1 MQVRQ
6 QKRNNLVRYAGGF
19 LIPHTIQP
27 NLFIETGSGADGM
40 AYRTDRDG
48 NPNVFNLERNEDG
61 LWLNDNWTNPTNKW
75 NPDNEFV
82 FRLRKYVL
90 SALTECGFSSQG
102 FPSFSSSRRA
112 FCRFPPVLAR
122 SEERR
127 VGKEC

>member
-27 NLFIETGSGADGM
+27 NLFIETGSGADG
-40 AYRTDRDG
+40 AAHRTDRDG

-61 LWLNDNWTNPTNKW
+61 LWLNNNWTNPGNKW

-90 SALTECGFSSQG
+90 SALRGCGFSFRDS
-102 FPSFSSSRRA
+102 PSSFSSRRA
-112 FCRFPPVLAR
+112 FCRSPPVLPR
-122 SEERR
+122 CLRI
-127 VGKEC
+127 V